1 MPATPDV
8 ATARLI
14 SLATA
19 VPPYDLLQVDV
30 AERAAVLFGST
41 DGGFHRL
48 APVYRN
54 AQIDRRHSCVPL
66 DWFMD
71 DHSFAERNALF
82 LEHATRLLTEAA
94 SDALARCGLRAQEID
109 TIVTVC
115 SSGIATPA
123 LDARVMANLA
133 FRPDVQRLPIFGL
146 GCAGGV
152 LGMARAAA
160 MAKAAPAS
168 NVLLLVVELCSLTF
182 RRQDRSKSN
191 IVATALFGDGAAAAV
206 ITCRSAAEDGGRT
219 PSVGPWGEHT
229 WPGSLDVMGWAVADD
244 GLKVLFSRDI
254 PTLVREDLRPVI
266 DRFLSRNA
274 MTLADMD
281 EFVCHPG
288 GAKVIDALEA
298 CCDLRPGDLQ
308 HTRNVLRA
316 HGNMSAVTILFV
328 LEASMKDHTG
338 GRRLLTTLGPGFTAG
353 MLILDAAWARW
364 SGFWGWW
371 RSRGYWNWRSPR
383 AIRADCYSKGRVRLA
398 GPTIPCSSCCTDHGY

>member
-1 MPATPDV
+1 MNVGTHDIAARSIEVISAIASLEKSQMPAIADA

-19 VPPYDLLQVDV
+19 VPPHDLLQDDV
-30 AERAAVLFGST
+30 ADRAAVLFGST

-54 AQIDRRHSCVPL
+54 AEIARRHSCVPL
-66 DWFMD
+66 DWFMAH
-71 DHSFAERNALF
+71 HSFAERNALF

-94 SDALARCGLRAQEID
+94 RDALARCGLRPQDID
-109 TIVTVC
+109 TLVTVC

-133 FRPDVQRLPIFGL
+133 FRPDVQRMPIFGL

-152 LGMARAAA
+152 LGLARAAA

-206 ITCRSAAEDGGRT
+206 ITCRPAAADGPRT
-219 PSVGPWGEHT
+219 PSVGPCGEHT
-229 WPGSLDVMGWAVADD
+229 WPDSLDVMGWEVADD

-254 PTLVREDLRPVI
+254 PTLVREDLRPVV
-266 DRFLSRNA
+266 DSFLTRNA
-274 MTLADMD
+274 LTVADMD

-288 GAKVIDALEA
+288 GAKVIDALEG
-298 CCDLRPGDLQ
+298 CFDLQ
-308 HTRNVLRA
+308 PGALKHARDVLRA
-316 HGNMSAVTILFV
+316 HGNMSAVTVLFV
-328 LEASMKDHTG
+328 LQASMDDHPG

-353 MLILDAAWARW
+353 MLILDAA
-364 SGFWGWW
+364 
-371 RSRGYWNWRSPR
+371 
-383 AIRADCYSKGRVRLA
+383 
-398 GPTIPCSSCCTDHGY
+398 